1 MESSDLENR
10 LEALHDES
18 FAWARACCSGNP
30 AEAEDVLQTVYL
42 LIMQQKARFG
52 GQAEFKTWLFAVIR
66 NQSAKEMRR
75 QVMRRLFQLRQ
86 ESVPPSRAR
95 ALPPDACVEQTER
108 AKAFQAAL
116 DALPRRQR
124 EVLHL
129 VFYEDLTIAA
139 AAQVMGVSVGTARQ
153 HYERGKAKLRQDL
166 QS

>member
-1 MESSDLENR
+1 MEPSDLESR

-18 FAWARACCSGNP
+18 FAWARACCSGNA

-75 QVMRRLFQLRQ
+75 QMIRRLFLLRQ
-86 ESVPPSRAR
+86 ESAPPSRPR
-95 ALPPDACVEQTER
+95 ALPPDASLERTER
-108 AKAFQAAL
+108 AAAFQVAL
-116 DALPRRQR
+116 NALPRRQR

-129 VFYEDLTIAA
+129 VFYEDLTIVA
-139 AAQVMGVSVGTARQ
+139 AAQVMGVSVGSSRQ
-153 HYERGKAKLRQDL
+153 HYERGKAKLRQDF
-166 QS
+166 QP